1 MAHLSD
7 ESAGMPSPFN
17 DMLDLAMPWWS
28 FVLRACVVYFVLLL
42 MIRTSGKRT
51 MGQFTPFDML
61 LVVLLGNAVQN
72 ALLGE
77 DTSVAG
83 GLLLAVTLISLNWV
97 VGFVSA
103 RNQKIE
109 AMIEGSPVLLARNGE
124 VYREVLRRELI
135 SRADFDKAMRE
146 AGCLDIDQVKLAVLE
161 TNGHITVVMQPQK
174 D

>member
-1 MAHLSD
+1 
-7 ESAGMPSPFN
+7 MPAPVAE
-17 DMLDLAMPWWS
+17 MLHLAMPWWL
-28 FVLRACVVYFVLLL
+28 FMLRACVVYFVLLV
-42 MIRTSGKRT
+42 MIRASGKRT

-83 GLLLAVTLISLNWV
+83 GLLLAATLISLNWV

-103 RNQKIE
+103 RSQKVE

-124 VYREVLRRELI
+124 IYREVLRRELI
-135 SRADFDKAMRE
+135 SRADFDKALRE
-146 AGCLDIDQVKLAVLE
+146 AGCEDVDEVKLAVLE
-161 TNGHITVVMQPQK
+161 TNGHITIIK
-174 D
+174 HS